1 MSFQRMIAIPQE
13 EYIQLSTLQNVQQP
27 LAQKMR
33 ELEHDYQTQTHQD
46 PYRHLILKGSTLE
59 EMKALKEKIR
69 SSIELGTPKHYRSRA
84 LSLYHSIEPN
94 IKFNDRGELMDETNQ
109 PIRNSRAEDL
119 IQHAVRQ
126 HRRPFTPIAW
136 SAFVNL
142 MKKYNVPRSVLN
154 RETLDELSQPMEK
167 RVAKRIVKR
176 KKVETPE
183 WTPKTSVKRLKLEK
197 TPLRPASSRKRR
209 LSLRYPKTD
218 FLLDY
223 SP

>member
-1 MSFQRMIAIPQE
+1 MIAIPQE

-46 PYRHLILKGSTLE
+46 PYKRLILKGSTLE
-59 EMKALKEKIR
+59 EIKTLKEKIR

-94 IKFNDRGELMDETNQ
+94 IKFNDRGELIDETQQ
-109 PIRNSRAEDL
+109 PIRDSRAEDL

-136 SAFVNL
+136 PTFVSL
-142 MKKYNVPRSVLN
+142 LKKHNIPRSVLN
-154 RETLDELSQPMEK
+154 RETLDELSQPGAK
-167 RVAKRIVKR
+167 LVAKRVVKR

-183 WTPKTSVKRLKLEK
+183 WTPGKRLKRLKLEK

-209 LSLRYPKTD
+209 VSLRYPATD
-218 FLLDY
+218 FLLIY